1 MAHGDASS
9 ERSGVRSLPVGVK
22 DAVQIALGYL
32 QELYSYTDTQLS
44 NLRLEEVDMSEDG
57 RWWLI
62 TYGFTT
68 SETLPGGLAG
78 LGPIANRVY
87 KVIEVDVRTGEP
99 RAMKIREL

>member
-1 MAHGDASS
+1 MANGDASS
-9 ERSGVRSLPVGVK
+9 ERSRVGSLPVGVK
-22 DAVQIALGYL
+22 DAVQIALAYL
-32 QELYSYTDTQLS
+32 RELYSYTDTQLL

-68 SETLPGGLAG
+68 SETMPGGLAG

-87 KVIEVDVRTGEP
+87 KVIEVDVQTGEP
-99 RAMKIREL
+99 RAMKIREF